1 MCRTITKNILEA
13 VRNLHSMGISHRDL
27 KPENILFDRDFVLK
41 VSDFGLSTL
50 IKGHDGDGLL
60 YTHLG
65 TKGYRPPEMEEGKY
79 QGDQA
84 DIFAVGVILFLLYS
98 GNPPFMSTKSKDPI
112 YKLIRKKNFAKFWLT
127 H

>member
-1 MCRTITKNILEA
+1 
-13 VRNLHSMGISHRDL
+13 MGISHRDL
-27 KPENILFDRDFVLK
+27 KPENILFDRDFILK

-50 IKGHDGDGLL
+50 IKGHDGDGFL

-112 YKLIRKKNFAKFWLT
+112 YKLIQKKNFAKFWLT